1 MRIPNSVRSKTYADC
16 LKTTYNGSSDI
27 IKRTSHDYASELLE
41 KYRDNYRQARH
52 KHATQILK
60 KYRDNYEKLRRT
72 NAISSEKS
80 VHNIK
85 TVDTAKPLESGRN
98 KLINP
103 HMLLTGKK
111 QRKLLME

>member
-41 KYRDNYRQARH
+41 KYRDNFRQARH

-72 NAISSEKS
+72 HGSNAISSEKS
-80 VHNIK
+80 V
-85 TVDTAKPLESGRN
+85 PS
-98 KLINP
+98 
-103 HMLLTGKK
+103 
-111 QRKLLME
+111 